1 MIKYNNKTINK
12 LEYNASE
19 VKKMYYDS
27 DVCYGGDGGSTPT
40 PHLPDNYVIEFEDSN
55 VKSLCVTNWGGN
67 VVTGELTYGEA
78 KQVTSLGTVFKN
90 KTNITKFNELVYFT
104 GLTELKNGEFAG
116 CTNLLEIV
124 IPSNLTVLDGEQYAN
139 RAIFSGCTNLSAIT
153 FISDSSTT
161 MTIGSTSNN
170 NSYYMKSNHSSTPMV
185 FPNRPLIFTTG
196 TFGYCDNLQYAYFQY
211 PTPPENLANSDI
223 NNYNKLKY
231 VFCPVG
237 SLSAYQTALAGKNK
251 NISEYDFETDPNGI
265 LNREKYWSAKVY

>member
-1 MIKYNNKTINK
+1 MIKYNGNDINDWNFVDDNINK
-12 LEYNASE
+12 VYRNGRVVYQKVNE
-19 VKKMYYDS
+19 
-27 DVCYGGDGGSTPT
+27 

-124 IPSNLTVLDGEQYAN
+124 IPSNLTVLDGEKYAN
-139 RAIFSGCTNLSAIT
+139 RTIFSGCTNLSAIT
-153 FISDSSTT
+153 FISDSTE
-161 MTIGSTSNN
+161 MTIGFNACN

-196 TFGYCDNLQYAYFQY
+196 TFGYYDQLQYAYFQY
-211 PTPPENLANSDI
+211 PTPPENLANSNID
-223 NNYNKLKY
+223 NYNKLKY

-251 NISEYDFETDPNGI
+251 NISEYDFETDPNG
-265 LNREKYWSAKVY
+265 LLDREKYWSAKVY